1 MSSSIQSPL
10 LSSIVADLHP
20 VSPPASSSSDEVHEF
35 AVKEKEGG
43 SRNDRLQ
50 AASKRLLSRKIDP
63 VEVEE
68 GQEDVQEN
76 EEV

>member
-1 MSSSIQSPL
+1 M
-10 LSSIVADLHP
+10 
-20 VSPPASSSSDEVHEF
+20 HEF

-50 AASKRLLSRKIDP
+50 AASKRLSSRKIDP

-68 GQEDVQEN
+68 GQGQEDVQEN